1 MRRALSILLLLVIV
15 AATAWTLLNWNRK
28 SITAS
33 DPWSA
38 IPNRSAVVIEIPD
51 AWTAWDKFTHT
62 SQLWATAEAIPS
74 AAALGRLMA
83 RTMERA
89 ENDAAL
95 RTALNEVSV
104 LVAVMRTSSASVDLL
119 FTCVPHSANGV
130 PLQAF
135 AELLKADDAIL
146 AALQR
151 GETVQVRPDTALPA
165 LSWRLD
171 GGLWLL
177 ATSPAMMDE
186 AQLQLKSATG
196 LAQDSLLTEARRSSG
211 GGSDAHVLVHVERAK
226 ALLHR
231 WWTPATI
238 DALDLPSGWAALD
251 LRARPDAFL
260 LSGLLFPDTPHR
272 TTIALGHQAQ
282 GRNDLARWI
291 PAKADAWDVQH
302 VDDPEVFL
310 RDLGLVGEPD
320 SIPFAAD
327 LFHWVNGSIGRA
339 IAIDSVQGAQ
349 QWAYFQTDDTENA
362 TNRLNALCGG
372 NCDTATYRSIRLTH
386 LTIPHAHLRLLG
398 SNYSAFEQP
407 WWCVLGDVVTF
418 SPTQQELFTVVDA
431 WTDGR
436 TLAEDRRTTLW
447 TDRMASQAG
456 RTLRWDVARHAG
468 GFTNGLKAEE
478 RTAFNTYGSLL
489 ARLGGLSVQ
498 LSPAQHGR
506 AHIAIGLQHA
516 PLEERASGVHWST
529 AVPTG
534 VTRKPDILR
543 NHTNGT
549 REVLVQDGAHR
560 IHLLGSTGKELW
572 GYALDGPIMGEVHQ
586 VDRYRN
592 GKLQLVLNTAG
603 RVYLI
608 DRNGKDVGGFPVRL
622 PSAATAPI
630 AVYDYDAERDYRI
643 VVPVTDGRL
652 LNYGMEGTLVTGW
665 ETPRVTSPVKSS
677 AFHIR
682 IKNKDFIV
690 LADATGKVHLL
701 DRRGSERERTEL
713 SLGTGATVLSVQPGL
728 DVMNS
733 RILWTDSAGTLMSGN
748 LNGRANTL
756 SSVNNNWNGPGLLAN
771 DGHYD
776 RVRIAMDTLA
786 VSHGDRVVFSRTF
799 GAVLAPIVNVY
810 QLETGVATYG
820 VVIPEREQ
828 VTLIDASGRELEGLP
843 LQGATPFSIADLDL
857 DGTLELITVTT
868 RGEVIAYHALAPS
881 NAR

>member
-1 MRRALSILLLLVIV
+1 
-15 AATAWTLLNWNRK
+15 
-28 SITAS
+28 
-33 DPWSA
+33 
-38 IPNRSAVVIEIPD
+38 
-51 AWTAWDKFTHT
+51 
-62 SQLWATAEAIPS
+62 
-74 AAALGRLMA
+74 
-83 RTMERA
+83 
-89 ENDAAL
+89 
-95 RTALNEVSV
+95 
-104 LVAVMRTSSASVDLL
+104 
-119 FTCVPHSANGV
+119 
-130 PLQAF
+130 
-135 AELLKADDAIL
+135 
-146 AALQR
+146 
-151 GETVQVRPDTALPA
+151 
-165 LSWRLD
+165 
-171 GGLWLL
+171 
-177 ATSPAMMDE
+177 
-186 AQLQLKSATG
+186 
-196 LAQDSLLTEARRSSG
+196 
-211 GGSDAHVLVHVERAK
+211 
-226 ALLHR
+226 
-231 WWTPATI
+231 
-238 DALDLPSGWAALD
+238 
-251 LRARPDAFL
+251 
-260 LSGLLFPDTPHR
+260 
-272 TTIALGHQAQ
+272 
-282 GRNDLARWI
+282 
-291 PAKADAWDVQH
+291 
-302 VDDPEVFL
+302 
-310 RDLGLVGEPD
+310 
-320 SIPFAAD
+320 
-327 LFHWVNGSIGRA
+327 
-339 IAIDSVQGAQ
+339 
-349 QWAYFQTDDTENA
+349 
-362 TNRLNALCGG
+362 
-372 NCDTATYRSIRLTH
+372 
-386 LTIPHAHLRLLG
+386 
-398 SNYSAFEQP
+398 
-407 WWCVLGDVVTF
+407 
-418 SPTQQELFTVVDA
+418 
-431 WTDGR
+431 
-436 TLAEDRRTTLW
+436 
-447 TDRMASQAG
+447 
-456 RTLRWDVARHAG
+456 
-468 GFTNGLKAEE
+468 
-478 RTAFNTYGSLL
+478 
-489 ARLGGLSVQ
+489 
-498 LSPAQHGR
+498 
-506 AHIAIGLQHA
+506 
-516 PLEERASGVHWST
+516 LEERASGVHWST

-630 AVYDYDAERDYRI
+630 AVFDYDAERDYRI

-733 RILWTDSAGTLMSGN
+733 RILWTDSAGTLMAGN

-799 GAVLAPIVNVY
+799 GAVLAPLVNVY